1 MKYCMIVVLLII
13 LSPNPNVNGRKSK
26 SSHHFVLVHG
36 AAHGGWCWYKVATLL
51 KSTGHNVT
59 AIDLTASGIN
69 PIQVNQ
75 INGSVVDY
83 NKPLMDFMGTH
94 NINKVILVGHSLGG
108 LSISLAMESFP
119 HKISAAVFVS
129 ASMPGLNLTFLNIFQ
144 EFSRRSGSFLDSKF
158 IFGNG
163 PNNPATALVFGPNYL
178 ATKMY
183 QLSPPEDLV
192 LAGSLMRAWPLF
204 NNELVMK
211 QVKLSK
217 ERYGSVDRVFIVCD
231 QDLTADESFQR
242 WMIERNPPHQVK
254 LINGTDHMVMISKP
268 LNLFTH
274 LLEIAETYY

>member
-36 AAHGGWCWYKVATLL
+36 AGHGGWCWYKVATLL

-163 PNNPATALVFGPNYL
+163 PNNPATAL
-178 ATKMY
+178 
-183 QLSPPEDLV
+183 
-192 LAGSLMRAWPLF
+192 
-204 NNELVMK
+204 K

-254 LINGTDHMVMISKP
+254 LINGTDHMVMITKP
-268 LNLFTH
+268 LNLFTL
-274 LLEIAETYY
+274 LLEVAETYY

>member
-36 AAHGGWCWYKVATLL
+36 AGHGGWCWYKVATLL

-204 NNELVMK
+204 NNDLVKK

-254 LINGTDHMVMISKP
+254 LINGTDHMVMITKP
-268 LNLFTH
+268 LNLFTL
-274 LLEIAETYY
+274 LLEVAETYY